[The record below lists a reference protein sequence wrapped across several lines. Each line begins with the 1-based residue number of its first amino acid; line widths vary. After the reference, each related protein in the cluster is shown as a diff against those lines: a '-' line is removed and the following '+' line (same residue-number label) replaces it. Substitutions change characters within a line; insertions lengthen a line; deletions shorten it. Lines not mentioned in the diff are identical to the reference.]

1 MLMAAEGGAKKTH
14 VMFKSNVNPLVLEKY
29 LSFCVQNGLIAK
41 DKLGYTTTAKGLK
54 LIKCLNQIS
63 DLRKNLGEVESE
75 VDKLIRNPPWEDQQ

>member
-1 MLMAAEGGAKKTH
+1 MLVAAEGGAKKTH

-29 LSFCVQNGLIAK
+29 LSFCEENGLIVK

-63 DLRKNLGEVESE
+63 DLKRNLEEVESE
-75 VDKLIRNPPWEDQQ
+75 VDKLIRNPPWTAEQ